1 MFRTAASRS
10 IQSLRAQAPRTSI
23 SSAVQRAALRTSAR
37 PLARPGAL
45 SLAVRNPLQNSLV
58 RYETTYQ
65 KAAFAKS
72 RDNKAEE
79 AYGNEVLK
87 PNAEIVSTASSIHP
101 VTGEVGGAHEEDVDM
116 TASIRSDFVRYNS
129 TPAHTYRD

>member
-10 IQSLRAQAPRTSI
+10 IQSLRAQAPRTPI
-23 SSAVQRAALRTSAR
+23 SSTVQRATIRTSAK
-37 PLARPGAL
+37 PLARSGTL
-45 SLAVRNPLQNSLV
+45 SLALRNPLQNSLV

-65 KAAFAKS
+65 KASFAKS

-79 AYGNEVLK
+79 TYGNELLK
-87 PNAEIVSTASSIHP
+87 PNPEIVSTASTIHP

-116 TASIRSDFVRYNS
+116 TASIRSDFVSCNS
-129 TPAHTYRD
+129 LPGDHHM